1 MPFWIKKDK
10 KNEIEDLFEKLT
22 DSVQRCLFSTL
33 DLIVEYIENDENEKV
48 KELSKI
54 VHQAESEADEHRREI
69 INKLLQGTLMPN
81 TREDL
86 MNLIENIDDIA
97 DNAEE
102 VMDSTLFIALDISE
116 LNQEQVE
123 EMIAQIKRQ
132 FKILK
137 KAVSFLFQDMHQ
149 ALAQTGQLEN
159 IESIVDDIEEKIIRK
174 ISTRNDLELAQK
186 LVYRDT
192 IMKISDLADTVEN
205 AGDIIEIIVAIRRG

>member
-1 MPFWIKKDK
+1 MSVFWGKYD
-10 KNEIEDLFEKLT
+10 EIENLFENLT
-22 DSVQRCLFSTL
+22 ESVEKCLFSTL
-33 DLIVEYIENDENEKV
+33 DLISEYIENGENEKV
-48 KELSKI
+48 KELSDI
-54 VHQAESEADEHRREI
+54 VHKAESDADEYRREI

-159 IESIVDDIEEKIIRK
+159 IESIVDGIEEKIIRK

>member
-1 MPFWIKKDK
+1 MSVFWGKYK
-10 KNEIEDLFEKLT
+10 EIENLFGNLTESVEK
-22 DSVQRCLFSTL
+22 CLFSTL
-33 DLIVEYIENDENEKV
+33 DLIAEYIENGENEKV
-48 KELSKI
+48 KDLSEV
-54 VHQAESEADEHRREI
+54 VHKAESDADEYRREI

-116 LNQEQVE
+116 LNKEQVDD
-123 EMIAQIKRQ
+123 MITQIKRQ
-132 FKILK
+132 YKIFK
-137 KAVSFLFQDMHQ
+137 KAVSYLFQDMHQ

-174 ISTRNDLELAQK
+174 ISTREDLELAQK

-192 IMKISDLADTVEN
+192 IMEISDLADSIEN